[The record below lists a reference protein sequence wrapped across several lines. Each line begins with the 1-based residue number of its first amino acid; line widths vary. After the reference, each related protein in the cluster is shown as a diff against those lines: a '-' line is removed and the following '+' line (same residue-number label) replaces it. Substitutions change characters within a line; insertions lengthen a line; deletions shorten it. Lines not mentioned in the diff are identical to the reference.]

1 MDARTSASESRAV
14 TGAGYVIRRRPI
26 LSFLL
31 LTFAFSAVFYYLM
44 RGGEARGGIMRYYIT
59 GLMWCPAIAALIVQR
74 QLDGAGDALGWRF
87 GETRWWVRA
96 YFVPVLYGVVAYS
109 IIWLSGLGGFPEPG
123 FLADNAKMV
132 GLPVSPFVAN
142 VLMVLVLA
150 GPGVLLG
157 CASALGEELG
167 WRGFLT
173 PRLVAR
179 HGYTVGSLLVGFV
192 WALWHVPILFFPKYV
207 GTTPMPFAMGCF
219 FISLVAMSFVYTW
232 FRLRSGSV
240 WPAVLLHA
248 SHNVFI
254 PLVFTPLTIETG
266 ERTAYAVDEFGFM
279 LAAVSVGLALLCWSQ
294 RGRATGMVG

>member
-1 MDARTSASESRAV
+1 MM
-14 TGAGYVIRRRPI
+14 RRHPV

-31 LTFAFSAVFYYLM
+31 LTLAFSAVFYYLM
-44 RGGEARGGIMRYYIT
+44 RGGEARGSIMRYYIT
-59 GLMWCPAIAALIVQR
+59 GVMWCPAVAAMIVQR
-74 QLDGAGDALGWRF
+74 QLGAGADALGWRS
-87 GETRWWVRA
+87 GELRWWLGA
-96 YFVPVLYGVVAYS
+96 YLIPVLYGLVAYS
-109 IIWLSGLGGFPEPG
+109 IIWLSGLGGVPEPN

-132 GLPVSPFVAN
+132 GLPVSPIVAN
-142 VLMVLVLA
+142 LVMLLVVA
-150 GPGVLLG
+150 GPGVLLS

-179 HGYTVGSLLVGFV
+179 FGFTGGSIVVGLI
-192 WALWHVPILFFPKYV
+192 WAAWHLPILFWPKYL
-207 GTTPMPFAMGCF
+207 GMTPMPFAMTCF
-219 FISLVAMSFVYTW
+219 FISLISSSFVYTW

-254 PLVFTPLTIETG
+254 PLVFTPLTIETS

-279 LAAVSVGLALLCWSQ
+279 LAAVNVVLAVVFWFRRHELPKSP
-294 RGRATGMVG
+294 VP